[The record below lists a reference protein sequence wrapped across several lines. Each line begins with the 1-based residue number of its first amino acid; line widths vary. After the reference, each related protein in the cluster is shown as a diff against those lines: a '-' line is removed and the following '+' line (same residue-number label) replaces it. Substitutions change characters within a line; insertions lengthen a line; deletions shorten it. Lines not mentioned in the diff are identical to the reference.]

1 MLLMSYG
8 QTFLD
13 LLIFSMDIDC
23 LTANLI
29 VIFTDYNLNPYP
41 ELRLIDFGRYAFKRY
56 KILKR

>member
-1 MLLMSYG
+1 
-8 QTFLD
+8 
-13 LLIFSMDIDC
+13 MDIDC